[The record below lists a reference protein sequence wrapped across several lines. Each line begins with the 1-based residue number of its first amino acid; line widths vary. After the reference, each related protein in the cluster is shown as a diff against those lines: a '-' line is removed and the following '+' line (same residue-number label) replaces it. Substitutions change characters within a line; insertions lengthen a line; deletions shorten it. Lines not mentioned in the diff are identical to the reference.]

1 MHRRQALRLMAGL
14 CGGALLS
21 ARANSSAV
29 AAESSS
35 NDAAPSGKAS
45 KPGVVHVVVFSNFE
59 GNLQDAQPAL
69 RWFDACTAAH
79 PAIVWTH
86 MYNPIYLVADSPEMR
101 KAEATITPYLRD
113 MQSRKKAEVGLHLHC
128 FYDLVRRLGVSPR
141 GYPYASDTS
150 AGCNDRRDPAA
161 DRLGGYD
168 VLMTGYTRDEQA
180 AMLDASLKAF
190 ADRGFERPTS
200 FCAGYSA
207 ADPTFQAVVA
217 DKGFRVSF
225 SAQSI
230 PPNHYGTCWER
241 LLKWSGHITPLSI
254 PYRVSRNSILPP
266 PHTDDDYLDLVEVPL
281 NMGVDAND
289 LYLQKS
295 RVTRADMFD
304 RHHTPATR
312 SGRETAVCIGV
323 HAEVVAGET
332 WEKGPV
338 SEVMDRF
345 LTHVERRAKEGGA
358 EIRYGTVS
366 EVAARFRDN
375 KSSSDAHAPS

>member
-1 MHRRQALRLMAGL
+1 MRLMAGW
-14 CGGALLS
+14 CGGSLWG
-21 ARANSSAV
+21 ARASSSAV
-29 AAESSS
+29 AADRNGS
-35 NDAAPSGKAS
+35 DAAPSGKTPKQGIA
-45 KPGVVHVVVFSNFE
+45 HVVVFSNFE
-59 GNLQDAQPAL
+59 GNLHDAQPAL

-79 PAIVWTH
+79 PAIAWTH
-86 MYNPIYLVADSPEMR
+86 MYNPIYLVADSPELR
-101 KAEATITPYLRD
+101 KAETIITPYLRD
-113 MQSRKKAEVGLHLHC
+113 LQSRKKAEVGLHLHC

-150 AGCNDRRDPAA
+150 AGCDDRRDPAA

-168 VLMTGYTRDEQA
+168 VLMTGYTAGEQA
-180 AMLDASLKAF
+180 AMLDASLKGF

-207 ADPTFQAVVA
+207 ADPSLQAVVA
-217 DKGFRVSF
+217 SKGLRVSF
-225 SAQSI
+225 SAQSV
-230 PPNHYGTCWER
+230 PPDHYGTCWER
-241 LLKWSGHITPLSI
+241 LLKWSGHITPLTI

-295 RVTRADMFD
+295 RVTRIDMFD
-304 RHHTPATR
+304 KHYTAATR
-312 SGRETAVCIGV
+312 LGRETAVCIGV
-323 HAEVVAGET
+323 HAEVIAGET
-332 WEKGPV
+332 WGKGPV

-358 EIRYGTVS
+358 EIRYGKVS
-366 EVAARFRDN
+366 DVAARFRDN
-375 KSSSDAHAPS
+375 KSSSGVHAPS